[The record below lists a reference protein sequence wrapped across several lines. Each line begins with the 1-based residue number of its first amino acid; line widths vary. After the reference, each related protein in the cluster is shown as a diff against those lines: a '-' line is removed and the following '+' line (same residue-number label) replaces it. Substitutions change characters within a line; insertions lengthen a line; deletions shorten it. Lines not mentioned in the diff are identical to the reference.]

1 MEYTIKDVMKRLD
14 MTVHTVRHYCDNG
27 LVPNLKHDKNG
38 NRIFDEE
45 SINWLT
51 CTKFLRDS
59 GLSISEIKHYF
70 DLCQIGESTFE
81 ERYEILKSLEEKAAL
96 ELKEAQNRYHCIDAK
111 LKHCE
116 DIKSGKC
123 KDDCNP
129 LNW

>member
-1 MEYTIKDVMKRLD
+1 MHRCF
-14 MTVHTVRHYCDNG
+14 HYCDNG
-27 LVPNLKHDKNG
+27 LVPNLRHDKNG

-70 DLCQIGESTFE
+70 ELCQIGESTFA
-81 ERYEILKSLEEKAAL
+81 ERYEILKSLEKKTAL
-96 ELKEAQNRYHCIDAK
+96 ELIEAQNRYHCLEVKI
-111 LKHCE
+111 KHCQ
-116 DIKSGKC
+116 DIQNGKC
-123 KDDCNP
+123 EDDCNP